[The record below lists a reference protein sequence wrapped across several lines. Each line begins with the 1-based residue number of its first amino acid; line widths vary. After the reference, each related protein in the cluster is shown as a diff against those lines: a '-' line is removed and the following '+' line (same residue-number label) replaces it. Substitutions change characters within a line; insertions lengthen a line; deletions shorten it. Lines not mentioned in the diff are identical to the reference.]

1 MVLQLI
7 QYHIDRRGTYTLEN
21 YNFDYSYQASPAA
34 TLLSFA
40 VAIIGIVAMWKIFE
54 KAGEPGWASIIP
66 FYNIYV
72 LFKITWGN
80 GWKFLF
86 LLIPIV
92 NIVFAI
98 ITMVKLAKAFGKS
111 GGFAVGL
118 IFLSVIFYCILAF
131 DQSQYLGVPE
141 KA

>member
-1 MVLQLI
+1 MDF
-7 QYHIDRRGTYTLEN
+7 YN
-21 YNFDYSYQASPAA
+21 YDYSYQASPGV

-40 VAIIGIVAMWKIFE
+40 VAILGIVAMWKIFE

-72 LFKITWGN
+72 LFKITWGS
-80 GWKFLF
+80 GWKFLL
-86 LLIPIV
+86 LLIPFA
-92 NIVFAI
+92 NIVIAI

-131 DQSQYLGVPE
+131 DQSQYQGVPE

>member
-1 MVLQLI
+1 MD
-7 QYHIDRRGTYTLEN
+7 YN
-21 YNFDYSYQASPAA
+21 YDYYYQASPGM
-34 TLLSFA
+34 TFLSLA
-40 VAIIGIVAMWKIFE
+40 LGVLAIVALWKIFV
-54 KAGEPGWASIIP
+54 KAGEPGWAAIIP
-66 FYNIYV
+66 FYNLYV

-86 LLIPIV
+86 LLIPIA
-92 NIVFAI
+92 NIVFLI

-131 DQSQYLGVPE
+131 DQSQYLGVPQS
-141 KA
+141 A

>member
-1 MVLQLI
+1 M
-7 QYHIDRRGTYTLEN
+7 
-21 YNFDYSYQASPAA
+21 DYSYDYYYQASPGM
-34 TLLSFA
+34 TFLSLA
-40 VAIIGIVAMWKIFE
+40 LGVLAIVALWKIFV
-54 KAGEPGWASIIP
+54 KAGEPGWAAIIP
-66 FYNIYV
+66 FYNLYV

-86 LLIPIV
+86 LLIPIA
-92 NIVFAI
+92 NIVFLI

-131 DQSQYLGVPE
+131 DQSQYLGVPQS
-141 KA
+141 A

>member
-1 MVLQLI
+1 MR
-7 QYHIDRRGTYTLEN
+7 Y
-21 YNFDYSYQASPAA
+21 YNFDNYYRMGPGMTIFS
-34 TLLSFA
+34 LA
-40 VAIIGIVAMWKIFE
+40 VAALAIVAMWKIFE
-54 KAGEPGWASIIP
+54 KAGEPGWAAIIP

-80 GWKFLF
+80 GWNFLL
-86 LLIPIV
+86 LLIPIA
-92 NIVFAI
+92 NIVILI

-118 IFLSVIFYCILAF
+118 IFLSIIFYCILAF
-131 DQSQYLGVPE
+131 DQSVYIGVPE